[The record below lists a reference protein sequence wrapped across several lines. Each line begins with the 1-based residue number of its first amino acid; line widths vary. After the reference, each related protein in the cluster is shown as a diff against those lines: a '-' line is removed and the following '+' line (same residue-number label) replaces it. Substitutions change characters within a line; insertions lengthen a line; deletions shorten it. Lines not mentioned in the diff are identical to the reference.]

1 MDYPF
6 MRIPLDA
13 LRDGP
18 WSWQGEFSADPAVWS
33 APGLDLTGNPR
44 LTIRA
49 EESADGSVHVT
60 GELEVPFRLSC
71 VRCLRELTVPTMLP
85 IEAWFRSDADQSSE
99 DGVYPLDERGAELSV
114 REPIR
119 EELVLGRPGRLPGVV
134 LGVWSQQERR
144 TVRVFV
150 GGDRSPLG
158 TAPELVR
165 RRMTEDG
172 RSSRP

>member
-13 LRDGP
+13 LQDGP
-18 WSWQGEFSADPAVWS
+18 WSWQGELSADPEAWS

-71 VRCLRELTVPTMLP
+71 VRCLRELTVPTRLP
-85 IEAWFRSDADQSSE
+85 IEAWFRSDADLSSE

-119 EELVLGRPGRLPGVV
+119 EELVLGRP
-134 LGVWSQQERR
+134 QY
-144 TVRVFV
+144 
-150 GGDRSPLG
+150 PLCEADCQG
-158 TAPELVR
+158 LCSACGANRNEEQCECSLAETDPRWGPLQNWL
-165 RRMTEDG
+165 EDG
-172 RSSRP
+172 